1 MTNTDIVLANPG
13 LSSLGWSAH
22 FMMQIEA
29 DELESLA
36 PARLTQIHRSLIT
49 AITPGGP
56 VSVTTRAEE
65 STGDFAVGDW
75 VLIDRSGQLERRLE
89 RMTLLERRVA
99 GGDAKRQL
107 IGANVDVLFITSSCN
122 KDFNIARLERYLIL
136 ARDAGIQPALVLTKA
151 DLASDPGAFEGQ
163 AAKLDP
169 MLPVI
174 TLDAREPDQVG
185 GLYDWWR
192 PGQTA
197 ALLGS
202 SGVGKTTLL
211 NTLAGSD
218 LDTGG
223 IREDDAKGRHTT
235 TARGLYRIAE
245 GRWLLDTPGMREL
258 RLFDVA
264 DGVEAVFADIVELAS
279 VCRFSDCGHDS
290 EPGCAVNE
298 AIDAG
303 ELDPDRLKRWQKLE
317 REDKYNSETIAEAHQ
332 RTRGFG
338 KRARAAK
345 KIMEQRGKR

>member
-1 MTNTDIVLANPG
+1 MTKTDIVLANPR
-13 LSSLGWSAH
+13 LTSLGWSAH
-22 FMMQIEA
+22 FMMQVETG
-29 DELESLA
+29 ELEGLT
-36 PARLTQIHRSLIT
+36 PARLIQIHRSLIA

-56 VSVTTRAEE
+56 VTVTTKADD

-75 VLIDRSGQLERRLE
+75 VLISPAGQIERRLD

-122 KDFNIARLERYLIL
+122 KDFNIARIERYLIL
-136 ARDAGIQPALVLTKA
+136 ARDAGIQPALLLTKA
-151 DLASDPGAFEGQ
+151 DLAPDPSEFEGQ
-163 AAKLDP
+163 AARLDP

-174 TLDAREPDQVG
+174 TLDARQPDQIG

-211 NTLAGSD
+211 NTLSQGD
-218 LDTGG
+218 HDTGG

-235 TARGLYRIAE
+235 TARGLYHIGE

-264 DGVEAVFADIVELAS
+264 DGVEAVFSDIVELGSA
-279 VCRFSDCGHDS
+279 CRFSNCGHDS
-290 EPGCAVNE
+290 EPGCAVQE
-298 AIDAG
+298 AIASQT
-303 ELDPDRLKRWQKLE
+303 LDPDRLKRWQKLE
-317 REDKYNSETIAEAHQ
+317 REDKYNSETIAEAHK
-332 RTRGFG
+332 RSREFG
-338 KRARAAK
+338 KRSRAGK
-345 KIMEQRGKR
+345 KVMMDRKGR

>member
-1 MTNTDIVLANPG
+1 MTKTDIVLANPG

-29 DELESLA
+29 DELETLA
-36 PARLTQIHRSLIT
+36 PARLTQIHRSLIA
-49 AITPGGP
+49 AITPGGS
-56 VSVTTRAEE
+56 VTVTTRTDD

-75 VLIDRSGQLERRLE
+75 VLIDQAGQVQRRLD
-89 RMTLLERRVA
+89 RVSLLERRVA
-99 GGDAKRQL
+99 GGEAKRQL

-151 DLASDPGAFEGQ
+151 DLAPDPRAYEGQ

-174 TLDAREPDQVG
+174 TLDARRPDQVG

-197 ALLGS
+197 AMLGS

-211 NTLAGSD
+211 NTVSNAD
-218 LDTGG
+218 HDTGG
-223 IREDDAKGRHTT
+223 VREDDAKGRHTT
-235 TARGLYRIAE
+235 TARGLYSVGE

-264 DGVEAVFADIVELAS
+264 EGVEAVFSDIVDLAAA
-279 VCRFSDCGHDS
+279 CRFSDCGHDS
-290 EPGCAVNE
+290 EPGCAVTE
-298 AIDAG
+298 AIGAG
-303 ELDPDRLKRWQKLE
+303 ALDPDRLKRWQKLE

-332 RTRGFG
+332 RAREFG
-338 KRARAAK
+338 KRARAGK
-345 KIMEQRGKR
+345 KAMERKGKV

>member
-1 MTNTDIVLANPG
+1 MTNTDIVLANPR
-13 LSSLGWSAH
+13 LTSLGWSAH

-29 DELESLA
+29 DELENLT
-36 PARLTQIHRSLIT
+36 PARLTQIHRSLIA
-49 AITPGGP
+49 AITPDGP
-56 VSVTTRAEE
+56 VTVTTKADD

-75 VLIDRSGQLERRLE
+75 VLINPGGQVERRLD

-122 KDFNIARLERYLIL
+122 KDFNIARIERYLIL
-136 ARDAGIQPALVLTKA
+136 ARDAGIQPALLLTKA
-151 DLASDPGAFEGQ
+151 DLAAEPAEYEGQ
-163 AAKLDP
+163 AAGLDP

-174 TLDAREPDQVG
+174 TLDARVPDQVG

-211 NTLAGSD
+211 NTLSQGHH
-218 LDTGG
+218 DTGG

-235 TARGLYRIAE
+235 TARGLYSVTD

-264 DGVEAVFADIVELAS
+264 EGVEAVFADIVELVAE
-279 VCRFSDCGHDS
+279 CRFSDCGHDS
-290 EPGCAVNE
+290 EPGCAVQD
-298 AIDAG
+298 AIASGD
-303 ELDPDRLKRWQKLE
+303 LDPDRLMRWQKLE
-317 REDKYNSETIAEAHQ
+317 REDKYNSETIAEAHK
-332 RTRGFG
+332 RSREFG
-338 KRARAAK
+338 KRGRAAK
-345 KIMEQRGKR
+345 KVMMDRKGR